1 MKKIATLAAAG
12 LLVLSLAACGA
23 DNEEEQEYRQA
34 CVTQDDQN
42 VVPDENCVQ
51 GINGYMWYYYPY
63 GWPIYSQ
70 GSHVSGG
77 TTHKPKKV
85 YVPVQP
91 YGPGVK
97 TPAKQPVSG
106 TSTKRSSTSGSTG
119 IGSSK
124 RK

>member
-1 MKKIATLAAAG
+1 MMKKTATLAAAG

-23 DNEEEQEYRQA
+23 DSDDEQEYRQA

-42 VVPDENCVQ
+42 VVPDENCAQ
-51 GINGYMWYYYPY
+51 NINGYMWYYYPY
-63 GWPIYSQ
+63 GWPIYAP

-85 YVPVQP
+85 YVPAQP

-97 TPAKQPVSG
+97 PVAPVKKPTTTTYRNPPAR
-106 TSTKRSSTSGSTG
+106 KR
-119 IGSSK
+119 
-124 RK
+124 